1 MDLYIAWV
9 AMLKGRRLT
18 KFSTIQEKVLTRGEI
33 SALSQICM
41 ESCTRLKVTDMFPLS
56 APCKQLSMVKAV
68 LSAKLL
74 GHQSMKFKP
83 PCVALPPKA
92 PTSDSEKA
100 FHSRW
105 SIPFVWKLFTI
116 YIYLYFLF
124 KKIDEFKIFKEF
136 ETKIKK

>member
-68 LSAKLL
+68 LLANSLATKAWNSNLRALHSLQRHQLPIAK
-74 GHQSMKFKP
+74 
-83 PCVALPPKA
+83 
-92 PTSDSEKA
+92 
-100 FHSRW
+100 
-105 SIPFVWKLFTI
+105 KLFVAGDLYLLFENYSQ